1 MSGHFVKKNVLVF
14 PCGTEVGLEI
24 YRSLAYSTHFNVIG
38 ASSVD
43 DHGKYVYENYIGD
56 LPYVDSPE
64 FLRAL
69 GKVVEEKQIE
79 FIFPA
84 HDSVVLKLAEA
95 ADAGSIRAKVITS
108 PLKTCQ
114 IARSKSKTYQQLSD
128 IVVVPKRYESALD
141 IQPADF
147 PVFLKPDVGQGGK
160 GTHIAK
166 SQDDIAFYCQQDPT
180 LILLENLSGKEYT
193 VDCFTN
199 RNGELLFAEG
209 RERRRI
215 QNGISVD
222 SETTNDPRFSE
233 LADKINKNL
242 NFRGV
247 WFFQVKENAAG
258 DLVLMEVAPRVAG
271 TMGLTRCRGV
281 NLPLLSLFDAID
293 MDVSIFEN
301 KYQMTIDRA
310 LENTYRHDLTYSH
323 VYLDF
328 DDLVVL
334 DNKVNASVVAFI
346 YQCHN
351 KGVKVN
357 LITKHRQDLEESLKN
372 YRLSNIFDSIIW
384 LKEGE
389 KKVDFITEKESIFID
404 DSFAERQTVS
414 EKHNIPV
421 FDAHMIESLMEK

>member
-1 MSGHFVKKNVLVF
+1 MKKNVLVF
-14 PCGTEVGLEI
+14 PCGTEIGLEI

-64 FLRAL
+64 FLGAL
-69 GKVVEEKQIE
+69 GKVIEEKQIE

-95 ADAGSIRAKVITS
+95 VDAVGIGAKVITS

-114 IARSKSKTYQQLSD
+114 IARSKSKTYQQLSS

-141 IQPADF
+141 IQPTDF
-147 PVFLKPDVGQGGK
+147 PIFLKPDVGQGGK
-160 GTHIAK
+160 GTHVAK
-166 SQDDIAFYCQQDPT
+166 SQDDISFYCQQDPT
-180 LILLENLSGKEYT
+180 LILLENLGGKEYT

-199 RNGELLFAEG
+199 RNGELLYAEG

-222 SETTNDPRFSE
+222 SETSNDPRFSE
-233 LADKINKNL
+233 LASKINKNL
-242 NFRGV
+242 SFRGV

-258 DLVLMEVAPRVAG
+258 ELVLMEVSPRVAG
-271 TMGLTRCRGV
+271 TMGLTRCKGI
-281 NLPLLSLFDAID
+281 NLPLLSLFDALD
-293 MDVSIFEN
+293 TDVSIFEN

-310 LENTYRHDLTYSH
+310 LENTYKHDLKYSH

-334 DNKVNASVVAFI
+334 DNKVNTSVIAFV

-351 KGVKVN
+351 KGVKVT
-357 LITKHRQDLEESLKN
+357 LITRHRQDLDESLKK
-372 YRLSNIFDSIIW
+372 YRLETIFDNIIW

-389 KKVDFITEKESIFID
+389 KKVDFITEEGSIFID
-404 DSFAERQTVS
+404 DSFAERQAVL
-414 EKHNIPV
+414 EQRNIQV
-421 FDAHMIESLMEK
+421 FDAHMLESLMEK